1 MVGLQDEAMLCEVQ
15 QRGWSIAKVRGKARH
30 MHVGE
35 KGSMIR
41 LDGLLKS
48 ELWGKFVS
56 WIVWVKW

>member
-1 MVGLQDEAMLCEVQ
+1 MLCEVQ